1 MNGKKILTIVAL
13 LAAACALAIFI
24 GERSSAP
31 KLGEPFT
38 GEVNTYPGVTMTLVG
53 EAMPGCVTVEV
64 LNTTDAEID
73 SGNEYDFAV
82 QQEVD
87 GVWYSLEYEPMANPA
102 EALIYSIDEPRQL
115 TFSWA
120 RRHGSLPEG
129 KYRVVKGFFEYR
141 GPGDYTDFLLAAEFT
156 LD

>member
-1 MNGKKILTIVAL
+1 MNGKKILVLAAL
-13 LAAACALAIFI
+13 FAAACALAVFA

-53 EAMPGCVTVEV
+53 EALPGAATVEV

-73 SGNEYDFAV
+73 SGNEYDFAI

-87 GVWYSLEYEPMANPA
+87 GVWYSLELEPMANTA
-102 EALIYSIDEPRQL
+102 EAWIYNKDEPRQVECVW
-115 TFSWA
+115 T
-120 RRHGSLPEG
+120 RMYGGLPAG
-129 KYRVVKGFFEYR
+129 HYRIVKAFFEYR
-141 GPGDYTDFLLAAEFT
+141 GPGDHTDFLLAAEFT

>member
-1 MNGKKILTIVAL
+1 MNGKKILAVGAL
-13 LAAACALAIFI
+13 LTAACALAIFI

-53 EAMPGCVTVEV
+53 EAMPGAVTVEV

-87 GVWYSLEYEPMANPA
+87 GGWYSLEYEPKPNTA
-102 EALIYSIDEPRQL
+102 EAWVYFKDEPRQVKCA
-115 TFSWA
+115 WA
-120 RRHGSLPEG
+120 GMYGSLPAG
-129 KYRVVKGFFEYR
+129 HYRIVKAFFEYR
-141 GPGDYTDFLLAAEFT
+141 GLGDNTDFLLAAEFT

>member
-1 MNGKKILTIVAL
+1 MNRKKILAIGAL

-24 GERSSAP
+24 GERSSVP

-38 GEVNTYPGVTMTLVG
+38 GEANTYPGVTMTLVG
-53 EAMPGCVTVEV
+53 EAMPGAVTVEV

-73 SGNEYDFAV
+73 SGNEHDFAV

-87 GVWYSLEYEPMANPA
+87 GVWYSLEYEPKPNTA
-102 EALIYSIDEPRQL
+102 EALIYSTDEPRQL

-120 RRHGSLPEG
+120 RRHGSLPKG